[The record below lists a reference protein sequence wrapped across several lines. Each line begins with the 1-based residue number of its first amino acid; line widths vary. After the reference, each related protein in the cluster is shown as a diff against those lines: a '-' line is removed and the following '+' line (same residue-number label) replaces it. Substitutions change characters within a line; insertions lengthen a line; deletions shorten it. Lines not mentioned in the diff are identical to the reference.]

1 MSELEGRSELER
13 GLLLVFSNPR
23 SPEQRATFDR
33 WYDETH
39 LHEVLEVPGVVA
51 ATRYELD
58 EDQMLPVDANGI
70 EGRHFLAAYEIEAR
84 DLREVRDAILRTS
97 SDRSHSEALELDP
110 LPKMAIFRRLGDR
123 VAE

>member
-1 MSELEGRSELER
+1 MSGEKNER
-13 GLLLVFSNPR
+13 GLMMVFSNAT
-23 SPEQRATFDR
+23 SPEEIPEFNR

-39 LHEVLEVPGVVA
+39 LHEVLRVAGVVA

-58 EDQMLPVDANGI
+58 EDQMLPVDADGI

-97 SDRSHSEALELDP
+97 GDRSHSEALELDP

-123 VAE
+123 VTE